1 MSSVALAIL
10 FFFPWGTF
18 AIVLAGILK
27 HGIRTARAR

>member
-10 FFFPWGTF
+10 LFFPWGTF

-27 HGIRTARAR
+27 HRIRTAQPR